1 MYNTPT
7 LKQIKKMQQKLKLTR
22 AWDIEREQSIDDENI
37 DAHIISDA
45 ECEIETELWKPINPR
60 IDTKFSYTIV
70 DGTEKTHGAFITD
83 INNEECNVILGSIV
97 VGAVEITPQEA
108 SILENDVAPII
119 RRYKIQ
125 FTPKNA
131 KDPVENLSMQ
141 IGNSSLMFQG
151 IKQSQSKKSANL
163 NSVRNL
169 MDNLTSLMSK
179 EELKLANSLADSNK
193 MIFLDGPIS
202 QPKNTK
208 NNIIGYIKGMR
219 QLYLSPNKLTILEE
233 LNEGS
238 RTPIFRIPHDTYG
251 NKLSWFVCIKQFDN
265 DIYDYKAGL
274 MRFEMSEAQISIKQA
289 MNFADATCVI
299 FPSIAPEPFKDS
311 RAPHNPI
318 PVGELEKRMKHL
330 IGDKHIIHRGIRN
343 YIYETKDS

>member
-1 MYNTPT
+1 
-7 LKQIKKMQQKLKLTR
+7 MQQKLKLTR

-45 ECEIETELWKPINPR
+45 ECEIENELWKPINPR
-60 IDTKFSYTIV
+60 IDTEFSYTIV

-208 NNIIGYIKGMR
+208 NNIK
-219 QLYLSPNKLTILEE
+219 
-233 LNEGS
+233 
-238 RTPIFRIPHDTYG
+238 
-251 NKLSWFVCIKQFDN
+251 
-265 DIYDYKAGL
+265 
-274 MRFEMSEAQISIKQA
+274 
-289 MNFADATCVI
+289 
-299 FPSIAPEPFKDS
+299 S
-311 RAPHNPI
+311 RATNVPFI
-318 PVGELEKRMKHL
+318 PVSKTR
-330 IGDKHIIHRGIRN
+330 INARN
-343 YIYETKDS
+343 PLGLFGSGKCSIE